1 METPE
6 EKAAREAAEAAAR
19 AAGQPAQ
26 PFATFESAEAFN
38 RRMDREAKSR
48 LKAMGIEDP
57 EKAKADLEAYRQ
69 IQAQQAA
76 AEEAKK
82 GEIQKAQDAQRAAE
96 QQAAAMAAENERLR
110 LESHLSR
117 VGAAAGVQN
126 VPYLL
131 FVVGQKLD
139 KLPDGEQLDEVAFI
153 DELKKDPAQAAAL
166 GIAGAQQQKPG
177 GQQQTPTVGVNTTG
191 AGGTPDARQQP
202 AGGGATETKDAFAQS
217 PAEFNAGLTNR
228 YGFSPTSTRST

>member
-19 AAGQPAQ
+19 AAGQPPQ

-82 GEIQKAQDAQRAAE
+82 GEIQRAQDAQRAAE

-131 FVVGQKLD
+131 FVVGQKLE

-166 GIAGAQQQKPG
+166 GIAGAQKPAG
-177 GQQQTPTVGVNTTG
+177 GGQQTPTVGATTTG
-191 AGGTPDARQQP
+191 AGGAPDAKQQP
-202 AGGGATETKDAFAQS
+202 AGGGAPEVKDAFAQS